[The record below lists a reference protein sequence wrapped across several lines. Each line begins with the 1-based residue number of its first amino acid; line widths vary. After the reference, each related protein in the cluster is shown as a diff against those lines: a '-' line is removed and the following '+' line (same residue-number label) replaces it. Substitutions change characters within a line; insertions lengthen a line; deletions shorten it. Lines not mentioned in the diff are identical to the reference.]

1 MSDSRF
7 YPQDAAVPDRLE
19 GDGFVVRPLTVDDCA
34 LDLDAMRSRPRF
46 RELTFE
52 DNRVDLERH
61 EREHR
66 DREAFTYTVM
76 NADETRCL
84 GCMYIVPL
92 TESVHAGLVIF
103 WVRPELVDKDFD
115 VALFHALHVWL
126 RDRFA
131 FESVAWRPD
140 KSEDDAT
147 KRRQAAMFAAVG
159 LRRVEDVVD
168 EMYA

>member
-1 MSDSRF
+1 M
-7 YPQDAAVPDRLE
+7 
-19 GDGFVVRPLTVDDCA
+19 
-34 LDLDAMRSRPRF
+34 
-46 RELTFE
+46 
-52 DNRVDLERH
+52 
-61 EREHR
+61 
-66 DREAFTYTVM
+66 
-76 NADETRCL
+76 
-84 GCMYIVPL
+84 
-92 TESVHAGLVIF
+92 
-103 WVRPELVDKDFD
+103 RPELVDKDFD

-126 RDRFA
+126 RDSFA